1 MSGPRQVSSLH
12 VPNLLAI
19 PSPTTPRRSGCLA
32 CFRNRT
38 YRRPRPIGRTT
49 HWAGFRST
57 SLGLRH
63 GLASSPRRQAE
74 SSSSSYGLVIHL
86 PMLST
91 SPRGDAVPVDYGGQA
106 DPRQGL
112 TPCWFDTL
120 TIARARF
127 LRNRDPVAER
137 PGYRVSGRQATGL
150 GRFSPEKIP
159 TGGTPLGFGRRKV
172 RYGTAREACFRAPG
186 GSSRRRGKDGLP
198 PRDRFSV
205 HRQRG
210 FRPWQWRFE

>member
-1 MSGPRQVSSLH
+1 VLPLVWSSRIHLPGALRSTGVTRLRHYYGSSDSCRAMSGPRQVSSLH

-57 SLGLRH
+57 SFGLRH

-106 DPRQGL
+106 GPRQGL

-120 TIARARF
+120 AIAR
-127 LRNRDPVAER
+127 
-137 PGYRVSGRQATGL
+137 
-150 GRFSPEKIP
+150 
-159 TGGTPLGFGRRKV
+159 V
-172 RYGTAREACFRAPG
+172 R
-186 GSSRRRGKDGLP
+186 SL
-198 PRDRFSV
+198 RDRAQAIPRSPV
-205 HRQRG
+205 T
-210 FRPWQWRFE
+210 P